1 MFNVEDRSKDA
12 RSAQALVRVEVEVE
26 IAGLETVKLQEA
38 DWSSTDLS
46 RRPRYRKWS

>member
-1 MFNVEDRSKDA
+1 MFIVQDRSKDA
-12 RSAQALVRVEVEVE
+12 RSTQALVRVEAEVE
-26 IAGLETVKLQEA
+26 IASLETVKLQEA